1 MKIARFS
8 AIAWITLLA
17 AVTAACGI
25 GSGGTGN
32 GGTSGS
38 TGAQIAASTSA
49 GLGPVLVDSTGK
61 TLYFADGESAGT
73 IKCTGACLGFWTPL
87 SVAANATPKT
97 STGLTATV
105 ATVQRSDGKTQVT
118 YNGHPLYTFKLDT
131 SKGQA
136 KGNNFTDDFGGT
148 AFTWH
153 AVTTAGTAAAA
164 TSPSDTSGGYAPGY

>member
-8 AIAWITLLA
+8 AIAGITLLA
-17 AVTAACGI
+17 TVTAGCGT
-25 GSGGTGN
+25 GSGATGN
-32 GGTSGS
+32 GGESGS
-38 TGAQIAASTSA
+38 PGAQISTSTSA

-73 IKCTGACLGFWTPL
+73 IRCTGECVGFWTPL
-87 SVAANATPKT
+87 SVTGNARPKA

-118 YNGHPLYTFKLDT
+118 YNGHPLYTFRLDT
-131 SKGQA
+131 SRGQA
-136 KGNNFTDDFGGT
+136 KGNNFTDRFSGT

-153 AVTTAGTAAAA
+153 AVTSAGTAAAT